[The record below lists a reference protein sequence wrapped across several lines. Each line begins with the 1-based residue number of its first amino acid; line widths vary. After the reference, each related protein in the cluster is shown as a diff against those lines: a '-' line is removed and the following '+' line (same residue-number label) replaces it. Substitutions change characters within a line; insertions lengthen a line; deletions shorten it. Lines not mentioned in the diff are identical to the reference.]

1 MRQLAY
7 LDFDILLEPVH
18 GRSYRARVIDAPAGQ
33 TPAIDFTVPFSEL
46 ELENLLLRISR
57 SHTRVRRVDTSETAA
72 IKSFGE
78 QLFDALFRD
87 DLRVNL
93 LRSLS
98 EAAAKGSG
106 LRIRLRLSDTPELAG
121 LPWEFLYDRSR
132 NRFLSLSYHTPLVRY
147 LELPD
152 PPRPLPVNP
161 PLHVL
166 VMISSPADFVQLDV
180 DQEWAKL
187 SDALAPLA
195 STHQITLER
204 LQTATL
210 AALRARLRRGDC
222 HVLHFVGHGGF
233 DKQSQDG
240 VLVLEDQVGRGRLVS
255 GQDLGM
261 VLHDHDPLRLVVL
274 NACEGARSDITDP
287 FAGTAQ
293 SLIQQ
298 GIPAVIAMQ
307 FEITD
312 AAAITF
318 AHELY
323 GAVADGYP
331 LDGALAEAR
340 KAMYADGN
348 QVEWATPVL
357 YLSAPDGRIFDMP
370 PAYNGEAP
378 LYVEQPVGS
387 GPGEA
392 ALPDAS
398 HERSDQPR
406 QLVAQGGQGSVESRV
421 SDYEDER
428 SAEIVAALVRRA
440 RESGMLVW
448 ENEAHGSWSFPLVAL
463 HEHPIEATDSKYFTA
478 IMAVERRLSLKPRM
492 RLVYVVTQLPAS
504 PEALR
509 LFVDAARSYATQGR
523 FRESLTKNVTLL
535 SVPVAVIPTSQITQ
549 PKSHIRTMYTEV
561 FVLLDSRT
569 LEVLFQI
576 PRRFIFRT
584 QAEEMIRSFLTVV

>member
-1 MRQLAY
+1 VQQLAY

-33 TPAIDFTVPFSEL
+33 TPAIDFMVPFSEL
-46 ELENLLLRISR
+46 ELENFLLRISR
-57 SHTRVRRVDTSETAA
+57 SRTRVRRVETPETAA
-72 IKSFGE
+72 IKSFGG

-87 DLRVNL
+87 ELRVNL
-93 LRSLS
+93 FRSLS
-98 EAAAKGSG
+98 EATAKGSG
-106 LRIRLRLSDTPELAG
+106 LRLRLRLSDTPELAG
-121 LPWEFLYDRSR
+121 LPWEFLYDRAR
-132 NRFLSLSYHTPLVRY
+132 NRFLALSHHTPLVRY

-152 PPRPLPVNP
+152 PPRPLPVDP

-166 VMISSPADFVQLDV
+166 VMISSPADFVHLDV

-195 STHQITLER
+195 STHRVTLER
-204 LQTATL
+204 LQTTTL
-210 AALRARLRRGDC
+210 AALRERLRRGDC
-222 HVLHFVGHGGF
+222 HVLHFIGHGGF
-233 DKQSQDG
+233 DQQSQDG

-274 NACEGARSDITDP
+274 NACEGARSDVTDP

-312 AAAITF
+312 TAAITF
-318 AHELY
+318 SHELY

-370 PAYNGEAP
+370 AAYTDATNLDVA
-378 LYVEQPVGS
+378 QAVGS
-387 GPGEA
+387 ALSGA
-392 ALPDAS
+392 APPDTS
-398 HERSDQPR
+398 NERSDQPR
-406 QLVAQGGQGSVESRV
+406 QLVAQGEQGSVGSRV
-421 SDYEDER
+421 SDYKDKR
-428 SAEIVAALVRRA
+428 SAEIVAALVKRA
-440 RESGMLVW
+440 RESGMIVW
-448 ENEAHGSWSFPLVAL
+448 ENEVHADWSFPLVAS
-463 HEHPIEATDSKYFTA
+463 HELPVEKTESRFVAAYVATYGFSIKY
-478 IMAVERRLSLKPRM
+478 I

-504 PEALR
+504 PEMLR
-509 LFVDAARSYATQGR
+509 LFVDKTRSYATRGPL
-523 FRESLTKNVTLL
+523 RESFTKSLIY
-535 SVPVAVIPTSQITQ
+535 VPVAVVPTSQIAK
-549 PKSHIRTMYTEV
+549 PKSHQRTWYLEIPV
-561 FVLLDSRT
+561 VLDSRT
-569 LEVLFQI
+569 LEVFLQM
-576 PRRFIFRT
+576 PRRFLFRT
-584 QAEEMIRSFLTVV
+584 QAEEMIRSFLTAV